1 MADPKPEIFQSCG
14 LAFKTP
20 LIPKEYQSNSDIDAR
35 IFLRKPYPCG
45 RQDESNKLDFVFEA
59 PKLVD
64 NHVLQES
71 TLPSPTQTVI
81 LVQNDSTGEVCPMGP
96 PEGFPQGGPIHVG
109 NFGNIEWNDQVGSPV
124 VQGSPFGNFE
134 NHVEEVQAQ
143 VTAAPQK
150 LVTLQNVDQAMT
162 TKYIIDFIA
171 NAESNVEN
179 NIEKFPSKNL
189 DETSTDPNSRMAKI
203 FAQTSNGSLVEFLA
217 NQQQEEENA
226 SKTNE
231 ANTGQ
236 LKSKKGLFLDNF
248 KSTKTLYFVI
258 SKIAKDPFFG
268 LGSNYNLF
276 PRFRSFYIPTFRRQ
290 LSVKHSAIF
299 TKFL

>member
-1 MADPKPEIFQSCG
+1 MG
-14 LAFKTP
+14 
-20 LIPKEYQSNSDIDAR
+20 
-35 IFLRKPYPCG
+35 
-45 RQDESNKLDFVFEA
+45 NKLDFVFEA
-59 PKLVD
+59 PKLID

-71 TLPSPTQTVI
+71 TLASPTQTVI
-81 LVQNDSTGEVCPMGP
+81 LVQNDSTGEVCRMGP

-162 TKYIIDFIA
+162 TKYIIDIIT
-171 NAESNVEN
+171 NNESNVEN

-189 DETSTDPNSRMAKI
+189 DESSTDTNSRMAKI

-217 NQQQEEENA
+217 NQQLEEENA

-231 ANTGQ
+231 ANTGYSTSPPSEKRPPKRSAQ
-236 LKSKKGLFLDNF
+236 NPVNSKGEMLSNSIHLTNGGPKPRKKGQEDTSQNPVNLGDFDLLSERTWKLLTIANQELPDEILKDIENSVDEF
-248 KSTKTLYFVI
+248 KETL
-258 SKIAKDPFFG
+258 
-268 LGSNYNLF
+268 
-276 PRFRSFYIPTFRRQ
+276 
-290 LSVKHSAIF
+290 
-299 TKFL
+299 